1 VKRSSVLGTGLV
13 LLALSAQI
21 TTGQQVTLSLRQPP
35 PNQFALTDLWQLTV
49 IYVSATGAAA
59 PPITVRLVGTVRTV
73 DLRQQGGLIV
83 TATTSTFTLNGGTR
97 IFTSQSINAAA
108 PIQVQWT
115 NQKIRDAV
123 SATGQFPTGQYSAC
137 VELFMISG
145 NGTRSLATDCINVSV
160 ELTSPPML
168 ISPAAGTSVELKY
181 PIFTWTPPVP
191 ISPRTRVQYTLKMVE
206 LHGRQTA
213 GAAMQANPA
222 WLEQPT
228 VGGTTI
234 QYPPSARNL
243 KAGQRYAW
251 MIFASTDGIPLGK
264 SEVWEFTYQPAGLA
278 ATPIPSPQVKP
289 KQTLDVLEELLRS
302 CRDAGSG
309 SKSVIQK

>member
-1 VKRSSVLGTGLV
+1 VNRTSILRVGLV

-21 TTGQQVTLSLRQPP
+21 ATGQQVTLSLRQPP

-97 IFTSQSINAAA
+97 VFTSQSINAAA
-108 PIQVQWT
+108 PVQVQWT

-137 VELFMISG
+137 VEIFIISG
-145 NGTRSLATDCINVSV
+145 NGTRSLATDCINVTV
-160 ELTSPPML
+160 EVTSPPML
-168 ISPAAGTSVELKY
+168 VSPATGTSVELKY

-191 ISPRTRVQYTLKMVE
+191 VSPRTRVQYTLKMVE

-213 GAAMQANPA
+213 GAAMQTNPA
-222 WLEQPT
+222 WLEQPS

-234 QYPPSARNL
+234 QYPPAAREL
-243 KAGQRYAW
+243 KAGQHYAW
-251 MIFASTDGIPLGK
+251 MVFASTDGFPLGK
-264 SEVWEFTYQPAGLA
+264 SEVWEFTYQPAGLIVA
-278 ATPIPSPQVKP
+278 PTPSSGIKP
-289 KQTLDVLEELLRS
+289 KDRLDVLEELLRS
-302 CRDAGSG
+302 CREASG
-309 SKSVIQK
+309 SSKPVITK